1 MKRTTLSTGL
11 YILLVFLSGAVVG
24 AFAHR
29 LYVVNT
35 VVSAKPDEVRRKHL
49 EELRNRLS
57 LSDEQVAQYNAI
69 MDATR
74 ARYHEVKLRS
84 RRSPKIRSRKSRQ
97 SYRSRSAKNTRKY
110 WRNGK
115 NAGNRVNRTTAPNR
129 RLLPA
134 TNYYS
139 LAELCCRVSPYISSQ
154 TCPHGRRYPPASVCP

>member
-1 MKRTTLSTGL
+1 MKRTALSTGL

-49 EELRNRLS
+49 DELRTRLS

-74 ARYHEVKLRS
+74 ARYHEVKERWDRQAKQAS
-84 RRSPKIRSRKSRQ
+84 KPEFRAITEDQIQKIKAILSEPQRAEYEK
-97 SYRSRSAKNTRKY
+97 
-110 WRNGK
+110 
-115 NAGNRVNRTTAPNR
+115 V
-129 RLLPA
+129 
-134 TNYYS
+134 
-139 LAELCCRVSPYISSQ
+139 LAERQKHRQQSQ
-154 TCPHGRRYPPASVCP
+154 QNSTIAKQAAPSGN

>member
-49 EELRNRLS
+49 EELRTRLS

-74 ARYHEVKLRS
+74 ARYHEVKLRWDEQAKQAAK
-84 RRSPKIRSRKSRQ
+84 PELKAITEDQIQKIRAILSEPQRAEYEK
-97 SYRSRSAKNTRKY
+97 
-110 WRNGK
+110 
-115 NAGNRVNRTTAPNR
+115 V
-129 RLLPA
+129 
-134 TNYYS
+134 
-139 LAELCCRVSPYISSQ
+139 LAERQKHRQQSQ
-154 TCPHGRRYPPASVCP
+154 QNNGAKPAAPSGN